1 MRCALSL
8 ESPGGTTLSAAH
20 TPPGLSPRLIN
31 VAHRYPEGMPA
42 ATVESLALR
51 ELLDARRDAVQ
62 AVLDRFGAVNPRVF
76 GSVARG
82 DAGPQSDVD
91 LIVDLLPD
99 DRHSDLIRVAG
110 IRVGLREALG
120 REVDV
125 VAPHL
130 LRDRVSRTA
139 LEDAIPL

>member
-1 MRCALSL
+1 
-8 ESPGGTTLSAAH
+8 
-20 TPPGLSPRLIN
+20 
-31 VAHRYPEGMPA
+31 MPA

-62 AVLDRFGAVNPRVF
+62 AVLDRFGATNPRVF

-91 LIVDLLPD
+91 MMVDLLPD